1 MSSTRDP
8 RAGFTLAEVL
18 IAAVIAGL
26 FAIVLFN
33 FVSSQSRFVKA
44 QSAREEV
51 GQNLRGALEIM
62 SSELRAV
69 PGGAIMASSGNS
81 IVFRL
86 PRIWGLYC
94 GASGGRHHVV
104 FPAGSSAA
112 SNRDAFPSDFSADGN
127 WGLAIED
134 SMQLGTYQMSPI
146 TDSLTVTAGPCADSL
161 GAVLTGANAGS
172 VPPIA
177 VAFSLSSPPAA
188 SRAPVG
194 SDVFLY
200 HTVAYGVQPSSNP
213 PGTWLYRSF
222 AYNGTNPQQ
231 LAGPLDMGT
240 NGGLSLTYYCGPTPL
255 ATVARTF
262 PTDSATLRTI
272 SSVRV
277 IMSVQSRQ
285 STQSVLQKETDTLTV
300 HLRNSGDVC

>member
-33 FVSSQSRFVKA
+33 FVSSQSRFVRA

-69 PGGAIMASSGNS
+69 PGGAIMASTQNS

-86 PRIWGLYC
+86 PRVWGIYC
-94 GASGGRHHVV
+94 GYDGASGRHHVV
-104 FPAGSSAA
+104 FPAGSTFAT
-112 SNRDAFPSDFSADGN
+112 NTDAFPSDFGTTGT

-134 SMQLGTYQMSPI
+134 SAYEGTYQMSAI
-146 TDSLTVTAGPCADSL
+146 NDTVTVTSGTCVTNL
-161 GAVLTGANAGS
+161 GVNLTQGS
-172 VPPIA
+172 TRPVGIA
-177 VAFSLSSPPAA
+177 FRLASNPVAA
-188 SRAPVG
+188 RAPVG
-194 SDVFLY
+194 SDVFVY
-200 HTVAYGVQPSSNP
+200 HTVAYGVATTSSS
-213 PGTWLYRSF
+213 PGTWLHRSF
-222 AYNGTNPQQ
+222 AYDGSNAQP

-240 NGGLSLTYYCGPTPL
+240 DGGLLLTYYCGPTAL
-255 ATVARTF
+255 ANATRSF

-272 SSVRV
+272 TKIRV